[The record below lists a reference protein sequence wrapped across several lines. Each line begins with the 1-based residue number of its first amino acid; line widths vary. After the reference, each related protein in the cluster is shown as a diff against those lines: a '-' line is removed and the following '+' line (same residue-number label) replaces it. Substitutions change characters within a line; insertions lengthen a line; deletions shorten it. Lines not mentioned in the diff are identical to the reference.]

1 MQVGRIK
8 LLLITLASLIS
19 VVANAATVSTC
30 TAQSGIQRATLL
42 ELYTSEGCDSCPP
55 ADRWLSNQKSSPV
68 AGLVVPLAFHVDY
81 WDNLGWKDPFGS
93 PENTRRQHAQAG
105 FSGAKFVYTPQ
116 FLRDGKDWR
125 RSGNVLG
132 DRRDAAASID
142 MELNHPKQGPWS
154 VSAKVRTLMPNPA
167 AEVWLAVYENN
178 LESRVNAGENRGET
192 LRHDFVV
199 RQKYGPLPL
208 AADGSLSVNQSIKVA
223 DAWKRDDLG
232 VAIVVQDAKTGDVL
246 QAVSRLA
253 CRN

>member
-1 MQVGRIK
+1 MRFKFIK
-8 LLLITLASLIS
+8 PAMLMASFFALSNI
-19 VVANAATVSTC
+19 NAATC
-30 TAQSGIQRATLL
+30 TAQSGAQRATLI
-42 ELYTSEGCDSCPP
+42 ELYTSEGCNSCPP
-55 ADRWLSNQKSSPV
+55 ADKWLSTQKASPS
-68 AGLVVPLAFHVDY
+68 AGSLVPLAFHVDY
-81 WDNLGWKDPFGS
+81 WDNLGWKDRFANPDY
-93 PENTRRQHAQAG
+93 TRRQHEQAALA
-105 FSGAKFVYTPQ
+105 GAKFVYTPQ

-125 RSGNVLG
+125 RSGSVLS

-142 MELNHPKQGPWS
+142 LELNHPKHGSWL
-154 VSAKVRTLMPNPA
+154 VSAKVRTLAPNPA

-208 AADGSLSVNQSIKVA
+208 AADGRLSLNQVINVA

-232 VAIVVQDAKTGDVL
+232 VAIVVQDARTGDVL

-253 CRN
+253 CSN

>member
-1 MQVGRIK
+1 MRQK
-8 LLLITLASLIS
+8 LTNIALCATMMAITFGAS
-19 VVANAATVSTC
+19 AATC
-30 TAQSGIQRATLL
+30 TAQSGAQRATLL

-125 RSGNVLG
+125 RSGNVLS

-154 VSAKVRTLMPNPA
+154 VSAKVRALTPNPA

-178 LESRVNAGENRGET
+178 LESRVVAGENRGET

-208 AADGSLSVNQSIKVA
+208 GADGRLSVNQEINVA
-223 DAWKRDDLG
+223 GSWKRDDLG

-246 QAVSRLA
+246 QAVARLA

>member
-1 MQVGRIK
+1 MHQTFTK
-8 LLLITLASLIS
+8 ALLYVTLAS
-19 VVANAATVSTC
+19 AASAALGATC
-30 TAQSGIQRATLL
+30 TAQSGAQRATLL

-55 ADRWLSNQKSSPV
+55 ADIWLSAQKNSPT
-68 AGLVVPLAFHVDY
+68 ASLVVPLAFHVDY

-93 PENTRRQHAQAG
+93 VENTRRQHAQAA

-125 RSGNVLG
+125 RSDRVLSE
-132 DRRDAAASID
+132 RRDAAASID
-142 MELNHPKQGPWS
+142 MELIQPKQGPWS
-154 VSAKVRTLMPNPA
+154 VSAKVRALTPNPA

-178 LESRVNAGENRGET
+178 LESRVVAGENRGET

-208 AADGSLSVNQSIKVA
+208 SADGRLSVSQEINVA
-223 DAWKRDDLG
+223 GSWKRDDLG

-246 QAVSRLA
+246 QAVARLA
-253 CRN
+253 CRS

>member
-1 MQVGRIK
+1 MQKK
-8 LLLITLASLIS
+8 LTNITLCAAMMAITFGAS
-19 VVANAATVSTC
+19 AATC
-30 TAQSGIQRATLL
+30 TAQSGAQRATVL

-68 AGLVVPLAFHVDY
+68 AGLLVPLAFHVDY

-125 RSGNVLG
+125 RSGNVLS
-132 DRRDAAASID
+132 DRRDAAASIE

-154 VSAKVRTLMPNPA
+154 VSAKVRALTPNPA

-208 AADGSLSVNQSIKVA
+208 AADGRLAVNQAINVA
-223 DAWKRDDLG
+223 DGWKRDDLG

-246 QAVSRLA
+246 QAVARLA